1 MYVSFQTCNLGINRI
16 LIQILDVEMEL
27 PSPFFG
33 KTQVAI
39 IVTVT
44 LFVCLHNAKFW

>member
-1 MYVSFQTCNLGINRI
+1 MYVSFQTFYLGINRI

-33 KTQVAI
+33 KT
-39 IVTVT
+39 
-44 LFVCLHNAKFW
+44 